1 MSVRKPLT
9 YNSNQ
14 NHRHRQFHY
23 NFTEKTEKMES
34 YDDPHKW
41 HLLAHEKRQKPSME
55 NDNGNV
61 RNDLFKNYDS
71 ITNDATS
78 DEYQMNMKDDKV
90 KYDEEYD
97 ENMIDANGN
106 DKT

>member
-1 MSVRKPLT
+1 MT

-14 NHRHRQFHY
+14 NHRRLQYHH
-23 NFTEKTEKMES
+23 NSFTEKKKKS

-41 HLLAHEKRQKPSME
+41 LSLAHEKGQKKPFME

-78 DEYQMNMKDDKV
+78 DEYQMNMKDDEV
-90 KYDEEYD
+90 EYDEEYN

-106 DKT
+106 NETIDI

>member
-14 NHRHRQFHY
+14 NHRHRQLHY
-23 NFTEKTEKMES
+23 SFTEKKKDS

-41 HLLAHEKRQKPSME
+41 HLLAHEKRQKSSME

-90 KYDEEYD
+90 EYDEEYD

>member
-1 MSVRKPLT
+1 
-9 YNSNQ
+9 
-14 NHRHRQFHY
+14 
-23 NFTEKTEKMES
+23 
-34 YDDPHKW
+34 
-41 HLLAHEKRQKPSME
+41 ME

-78 DEYQMNMKDDKV
+78 DEYQMNRKDDEV
-90 KYDEEYD
+90 EYDEEYD